1 MCKNRD
7 FALYGLWRPYKATK
21 SHFFGIINV
30 WGSSLGS
37 RRNLHIGFIMGCRGG
52 FSRKMQKTGGGG
64 RKSPPLNE
72 TRVKKDTTFFL
83 EDSHHEY
90 VHSKKNYQ
98 NATNVTYYPI
108 FFTYFPSF
116 ITCLKIL
123 RHLMISPLLH

>member
-21 SHFFGIINV
+21 SHFLGIINV

-64 RKSPPLNE
+64 GGIKPTAHGSLPGDFLYGAARSQSGTGVCLLLLLNARLFILSPCAPRTALD
-72 TRVKKDTTFFL
+72 V
-83 EDSHHEY
+83 
-90 VHSKKNYQ
+90 
-98 NATNVTYYPI
+98 
-108 FFTYFPSF
+108 
-116 ITCLKIL
+116 
-123 RHLMISPLLH
+123 

>member
-21 SHFFGIINV
+21 SYFFGIINV

-64 RKSPPLNE
+64 ENRPPLMKLGLREGFVIILWLWEVE
-72 TRVKKDTTFFL
+72 TKFL
-83 EDSHHEY
+83 H
-90 VHSKKNYQ
+90 KG
-98 NATNVTYYPI
+98 
-108 FFTYFPSF
+108 F
-116 ITCLKIL
+116 
-123 RHLMISPLLH
+123 

>member
-21 SHFFGIINV
+21 SYFFGIINV

-64 RKSPPLNE
+64 AKIAPPLNE
-72 TRVKKDTTFFL
+72 TRVKGELQT
-83 EDSHHEY
+83 
-90 VHSKKNYQ
+90 
-98 NATNVTYYPI
+98 
-108 FFTYFPSF
+108 
-116 ITCLKIL
+116 
-123 RHLMISPLLH
+123 LMNE